1 MAIRIQILRK
11 RAVAVALILFTVIV
25 LAPSALASKK
35 FEGRWSVSIT
45 IPVAPNSTDK
55 RTFVV
60 NFDVGPRGESLH
72 GRIMITDEQ
81 GRTTGGVWRQV
92 NKKISATFEL
102 PCPEDGSSPCA
113 SLVLLGKLKSSNTK
127 IKKGDVIV
135 MWDTGN
141 QQNPAL
147 FDTSNGSFNADRLP

>member
-1 MAIRIQILRK
+1 MAVGIQLLRK
-11 RAVAVALILFTVIV
+11 RAHVAALILVTVLA

-45 IPVAPNSTDK
+45 MPVAPGSNDK
-55 RTFVV
+55 RTFTV

-72 GRIMITDEQ
+72 GRITILDEQ

-102 PCPEDGSSPCA
+102 CPEDGGPCA
-113 SLVLLGKLKSSNTK
+113 SLVLIGKLKSSNSK

-135 MWDTGN
+135 MWDTEN

-147 FDTSNGSFNADRLP
+147 YDTSNGSFNADRLP

>member
-1 MAIRIQILRK
+1 MARRIQILRK
-11 RAVAVALILFTVIV
+11 RASAVALILVVV
-25 LAPSALASKK
+25 LAVAPSALASKK

-45 IPVAPNSTDK
+45 IPIAPNSKDK
-55 RTFVV
+55 RTFLV

-72 GRIMITDEQ
+72 GRITITDEQ
-81 GRTTGGVWRQV
+81 GRTNGGVWRQV
-92 NKKISATFEL
+92 NKKVSATFEF
-102 PCPEDGSSPCA
+102 CPDDGGPCA
-113 SLVLLGKLKSSNTK
+113 SLVLLGKLKSSNSK

-135 MWDTGN
+135 MWDTEN